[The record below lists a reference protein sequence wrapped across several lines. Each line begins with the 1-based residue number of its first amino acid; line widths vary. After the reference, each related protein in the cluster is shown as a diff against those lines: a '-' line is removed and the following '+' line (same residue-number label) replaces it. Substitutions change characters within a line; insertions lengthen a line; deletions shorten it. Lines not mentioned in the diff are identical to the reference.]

1 MTFQQKPQEHF
12 SKTSRDFFIFCTKN
26 KRFCTKNKKKSQDI
40 RQAYL
45 MNHLPFRSNSFSLY
59 LKRA

>member
-12 SKTSRDFFIFCTKN
+12 SKTSRDFYFCTKQ
-26 KRFCTKNKKKSQDI
+26 KILYKNKKKSQDI